1 MQSSARRAHAL
12 RTVRKLWCDQRGLGA
27 IELIVVLVLIVALS
41 VSFWNLFGNDV
52 ACRFS
57 GAIAS
62 FDDAKRPAGQCM
74 DSAAHGSGNAAGG
87 ASARGG
93 ASPRGGAGAR
103 GGRAGTSSSG
113 RSSAGATPHASG
125 PSKPVGSH
133 TSAAP
138 LAVSSD
144 NAAPQQ
150 ALPPPALQPSAPSS
164 PSPPSPP
171 SAPAEPSI
179 GDRIESAL
187 ATVGQHAVD
196 FGEGVVA
203 GANPLAPV
211 MPVELKPTF
220 GNQVTFGTGQIVGS
234 LVGLVDD
241 AGNMIV
247 GGTGMLASGGVLV
260 LSNGTLVFVAVPGF
274 GASTALTAVGVAG
287 AAGHGTNFM
296 QGIDNVANGENAP
309 SKPSESSQGG
319 SSSPEKPPAKTEPP
333 PKSEPAPATEKPSSG
348 SKAEPGAKPP
358 KEEPTAAKTPEPEQ
372 PSSSK
377 PAKTEKPVQTEN
389 GYVKDYS
396 TDNTVNRSAKYASER
411 DARNFARTQ
420 LGRDPVQVASGK
432 LRSQDGRWQYRGKPE
447 DLKGH
452 GPSDSAH
459 VHLERLNPKTGEVL
473 ENWHLRW

>member
-1 MQSSARRAHAL
+1 M
-12 RTVRKLWCDQRGLGA
+12 RTVRQLWSDQRGLGA

-41 VSFWNLFGNDV
+41 VAFWNLFGNDV

-57 GAIAS
+57 EAITS

-74 DSAAHGSGNAAGG
+74 DSAAHGNGNAAGG
-87 ASARGG
+87 ASGAGGRGG
-93 ASPRGGAGAR
+93 K
-103 GGRAGTSSSG
+103 AGTSSSG
-113 RSSAGATPHASG
+113 SGSAGATGRASG
-125 PSKPVGSH
+125 SSNTAGSH

-138 LAVSSD
+138 QAVAG
-144 NAAPQQ
+144 NAAPPQ
-150 ALPPPALQPSAPSS
+150 ALPPSAPQPSASSPPSAPSAPS
-164 PSPPSPP
+164 APSPPSPP
-171 SAPAEPSI
+171 TQPSI

-187 ATVGQHAVD
+187 ASVGQHAVD
-196 FGEGVVA
+196 FGEGVIA

-234 LVGLVDD
+234 LVGLLDD
-241 AGNMIV
+241 AGNTIA
-247 GGTGMLASGGVLV
+247 GAAGMVASSAVLV
-260 LSNGTLVFVAVPGF
+260 LSDGTLVWVALPGF
-274 GASTALTAVGVAG
+274 GASSALTAVGVAG

-296 QGIDNVANGENAP
+296 QGIDNVAHGENAP
-309 SKPSESSQGG
+309 SKPSESAQGG
-319 SSSPEKPPAKTEPP
+319 SSSPEKPPATEPT
-333 PKSEPAPATEKPSSG
+333 PATEKPSSA
-348 SKAEPGAKPP
+348 SNAEPGAKSP
-358 KEEPTAAKTPEPEQ
+358 KEEPTAAKTPESEQ

-411 DARNFARTQ
+411 DARSFARTQ
-420 LGRDPVQVASGK
+420 LGRDPVQVAPGK

-447 DLKGH
+447 DLNGH
-452 GPSDSAH
+452 GPKDSPH